1 MPKRYQNCIAKC
13 PFPCKEDLPDNW
25 VKPLLKDAKAHFRLT
40 YSLKN
45 VFAEVPYLQGLG
57 LTSGWLACLKNL
69 FAWAPYYSILYS
81 VENIHAGVRI
91 KQIYFINLLDY
102 HPVLSAGCRK
112 VLFRYFGTELFSGQ
126 WPRFAEHIQDHG
138 SILTQMA
145 KIQTLEFS

>member
-57 LTSGWLACLKNL
+57 LTSG
-69 FAWAPYYSILYS
+69 
-81 VENIHAGVRI
+81 
-91 KQIYFINLLDY
+91 
-102 HPVLSAGCRK
+102 
-112 VLFRYFGTELFSGQ
+112 
-126 WPRFAEHIQDHG
+126 
-138 SILTQMA
+138 
-145 KIQTLEFS
+145 